1 MSYYHLNFSSRT
13 KTLGND
19 SRCLVF
25 FLPKVTRAWSNGPVK
40 ETYLIIIEDKTI
52 EHEVIVM
59 DRKGNMYIY
68 IRLEGNVQIN
78 HIRVTM

>member
-19 SRCLVF
+19 SRCLGF

-40 ETYLIIIEDKTI
+40 ETYLIIIEDKTN

-59 DRKGNMYIY
+59 DRKCNMY

>member
-1 MSYYHLNFSSRT
+1 M
-13 KTLGND
+13 
-19 SRCLVF
+19 VF
-25 FLPKVTRAWSNGPVK
+25 FQPKVTRAWSNGPVK